1 MLVVLVVLV
10 EVNLLV
16 DQGVDM
22 RQVQRADLKLVDRQI
37 LVAVVL
43 EQEYQAEVLHIL
55 EEVQMVR
62 LI

>member
-43 EQEYQAEVLHIL
+43 EGIQVQDQ
-55 EEVQMVR
+55 EVQE
-62 LI
+62 